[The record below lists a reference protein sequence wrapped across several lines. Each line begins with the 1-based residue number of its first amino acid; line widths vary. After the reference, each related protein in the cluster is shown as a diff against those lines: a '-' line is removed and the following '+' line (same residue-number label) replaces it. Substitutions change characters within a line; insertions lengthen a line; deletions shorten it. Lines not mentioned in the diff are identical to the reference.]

1 MKFFKPKSSEFFNLF
16 REVGNDLSDISL
28 LLVKFS
34 KEFKDFE
41 KYAGEAKKIEHL
53 GDQKTYQIV
62 DLLNKTFITPF
73 DREDIYLLAHELD
86 DIIDLIENVIH
97 YIYLYEIPSK
107 ISSFEEFADL
117 IKQGAVNT
125 EKLIVC
131 LEKQKCTPELY
142 KIKKIMHELEDK
154 GDEVFAQAISQ
165 LFKKEKDPII
175 IIKEKE
181 ILECLENILDK
192 YQKVSD
198 IIEGIL
204 VKSS

>member
-16 REVGNDLSDISL
+16 KEVGNDLSNIST
-28 LLVKFS
+28 LLVRFS

-41 KYAGEAKKIEHL
+41 RYAQEAKKIEHL
-53 GDQKTYQIV
+53 ADQKTYQIV

-86 DIIDLIENVIH
+86 DIIDLTENVVH
-97 YIYLYEIPSK
+97 YIYLYEITNK
-107 ISSFEEFADL
+107 ISSFEEFSDL

-142 KIKKIMHELEDK
+142 QIKKFMHDLEDR
-154 GDEVFAQAISQ
+154 GDEAFAKAISQ

-175 IIKEKE
+175 IMKEKE

>member
-16 REVGNDLSDISL
+16 REVGNNLIDLSA

-34 KEFKDFE
+34 KEFNNFE
-41 KYAGEAKKIEHL
+41 AYAKEAKKIEHL
-53 GDQKTYQIV
+53 GDQKTYKIV

-86 DIIDLIENVIH
+86 DIIDLIENVINN
-97 YIYLYEIPSK
+97 INLYKITKKIPS
-107 ISSFEEFADL
+107 FAEFAFL
-117 IKQGAVNT
+117 INQGAIHT
-125 EKLIVC
+125 EKLIAC
-131 LEKQKCTPELY
+131 MEKQKCTPELY
-142 KIKKIMHELEDK
+142 KVKKTMHELEDR
-154 GDEVFAQAISQ
+154 GDDVFTTAISRM
-165 LFKKEKDPII
+165 FKEEKDPIA